1 MGFSSKSLRVAVQV
15 SVEQDSKALSKHF
28 KNGCLDGLAV
38 SAVGSERG
46 CGGRLLDSS
55 LHRVAQH
62 LLLQIGLLG
71 SQGQGLLEITKP
83 IGTLV
88 EPPHLC
94 KLLLVCS
101 V

>member
-1 MGFSSKSLRVAVQV
+1 MGFSSKSLRVTVQV
-15 SVEQDSKALSKHF
+15 SVEQDSKAISKHF

-55 LHRVAQH
+55 LHGVAQH
-62 LLLQIGLLG
+62 LVLQMDILG
-71 SQGQGLLEITKP
+71 PQGQGLLGITKP
-83 IGTLV
+83 IVRLV

-94 KLLLVCS
+94 QLLTVCIL
-101 V
+101 

>member
-15 SVEQDSKALSKHF
+15 SIEQDSKAVSKHF

-55 LHRVAQH
+55 LPGVAQH
-62 LLLQIGLLG
+62 LVLQIDILG
-71 SQGQGLLEITKP
+71 SQGQGR
-83 IGTLV
+83 LV
-88 EPPHLC
+88 TQSP
-94 KLLLVCS
+94 S
-101 V
+101 